1 MVLEEFFNSN
11 KVVDLSFFN
20 FQNAITAA
28 YFADS
33 NYNVVRTNQNFK
45 QFFPALGNLQG
56 VYFPEIL
63 EALAVDKKYIDEFI
77 DTMEQNGKVLI
88 PRLEIVQGE
97 DERVFSLLS
106 TKTSSA
112 DFSFLC
118 GIQGQFVDRTSEDK
132 LRREKEYLV
141 EEQLKNQNIIK
152 QKSERLE
159 EISKRLASYLSPQ
172 VYESIFQSDGNN
184 SKRHQRKNLTV
195 FFSDIVSFTELSDTL
210 EPEVLAALINNY
222 LSEMTNI
229 AIECGG
235 TIDKFIGDAVMVFFG
250 DPQSNGERQDA
261 LACIE
266 MAAKMQNR
274 IKDLQN
280 YWRTLGIRNG
290 MEVRMGISTG
300 YCTVGDFGSQ
310 QRLDYTAFGSP
321 VNLAARLESF
331 APAGGIIISEITQ
344 ELVGDKIESEVYQEI
359 TPKGFARPVNTFIV
373 TNHDIKIVAGE
384 ANQFKKLGNR
394 VSIDIFDTSDI
405 RAAIAELKEIE
416 LEFEQ
421 LLEIEEPLK
430 GTRNG

>member
-1 MVLEEFFNSN
+1 MVLEDFFNSN
-11 KVVDLSFFN
+11 KVIDLSFFN
-20 FQNAITAA
+20 FENAITAA

-33 NYNVVRTNQNFK
+33 EYKVLRTNQNFK
-45 QFFPALGNLQG
+45 QFFPALGNLHG

-63 EALAVDKKYIDEFI
+63 DALDVDKKYIDEFI
-77 DTMEQNGKVLI
+77 ETIEKNGRVLI
-88 PRLEIVQGE
+88 PRLEIIQG
-97 DERVFSLLS
+97 DDDRVFSLLS
-106 TKTSSA
+106 TKTESTN
-112 DFSFLC
+112 FSFLR
-118 GIQGQFVDRTSEDK
+118 GVQGQFVDRTQEDK
-132 LRREKEYLV
+132 LRREKDHLV

-172 VYESIFQSDGNN
+172 VYDSIFQSNGKI
-184 SKRHQRKNLTV
+184 SKKHQRKNLTV

-210 EPEVLAALINNY
+210 EPEVLASLINNY

-261 LACIE
+261 LACVE
-266 MAAKMQNR
+266 MAAKMQTR
-274 IKDLQN
+274 VAELQT
-280 YWRTLGIRNG
+280 YWKSLGIRDG
-290 MEVRMGISTG
+290 MQVRMGISSG

-321 VNLAARLESF
+321 VNLAARLESL
-331 APAGGIIISEITQ
+331 APANSIVISEATQ
-344 ELVGDKIESEVYQEI
+344 ELVDGQVESEIYKEV
-359 TPKGFARPVNTFIV
+359 TPKGFSKPLNTFIL
-373 TNHDIKIVAGE
+373 TDHNLKLRAQ
-384 ANQFKKLGNR
+384 AATKFKKQGNR

-416 LEFEQ
+416 LEFER
-421 LLEIEEPLK
+421 LIDK
-430 GTRNG
+430 